1 MDKINIKNFRNFT
14 PIMTNEKTKK
24 HEDFTALLRENGLK
38 VTSPRMRVL
47 SEITQKEAAISQ
59 PDLEKIVGKEIDR
72 VTLYR
77 ILSSFE
83 EKGIVHKIFDLNG
96 TATYAMCSSGCT
108 ESHHH
113 DQHVHF
119 ICSVCNSVYCL
130 DEVSLPKINLP
141 ANFALHSLALNAVGL
156 CASCQKED

>member
-1 MDKINIKNFRNFT
+1 MTVQTTEKNR
-14 PIMTNEKTKK
+14 
-24 HEDFTALLRENGLK
+24 DFHKLLKQNGLK
-38 VTSPRMRVL
+38 VTPHRLRVL
-47 SEITQKEAAISQ
+47 NEITHKNAAISQ

-83 EKGIVHKIFDLNG
+83 EKGIVHKIFDLHG
-96 TATYAMCSSGCT
+96 TATYAICTSDCT
-108 ESHHH
+108 ENHHH

-130 DEVSLPKINLP
+130 QEISLPKIPLP
-141 ANFALHSLALNAVGL
+141 SHFTLHSIALNAVGL
-156 CASCQKED
+156 CDHCQKDAD

>member
-1 MDKINIKNFRNFT
+1 MCTFT
-14 PIMTNEKTKK
+14 SIMTSVTNEK
-24 HEDFTALLRENGLK
+24 ERDFIKLLKQNALK
-38 VTSPRMRVL
+38 VTPHRMRVL
-47 SEITQKEAAISQ
+47 HEITQKDAAISQ

-96 TATYAMCSSGCT
+96 TATYAICSSDCT
-108 ESHHH
+108 ADHHH

-119 ICSVCNSVYCL
+119 ICSICNSVFCL
-130 DEVSLPKINLP
+130 EEISLPKIP
-141 ANFALHSLALNAVGL
+141 VPEKFTLHAIALNAVGL
-156 CASCQKED
+156 CDNCQQEK